1 MVMAMNMDANTG
13 TIITM
18 NEMLP
23 LYHAF
28 DALFPIGAYTLS
40 GGMETYTQKGIVR
53 DRETL
58 SSFLHAQIYL
68 LPFGDLGLAAKAA
81 QGTDF
86 VLLDQL
92 CAAMKQPYEIR
103 TGSEKMCSRFLKIQ
117 AELANYPSLSA
128 YRTAIAQGHCD
139 GHYPVAVGLL
149 VRDTGAPLGAALEL
163 YAYSILSL
171 TVNHAVKLIPLG
183 QPDGQAALFDSLRL
197 IPSAVQKALAA
208 SVEDLGVSACGFD
221 MRAIQHETLKGRLYS
236 S

>member
-1 MVMAMNMDANTG
+1 
-13 TIITM
+13 M

-40 GGMETYTQKGIVR
+40 NGMETYTQMGIVR
-53 DRETL
+53 DKETL
-58 SSFLHAQIYL
+58 AAFLNAQIYL
-68 LPFGDLGLAAKAA
+68 IPFGDLGIAAKAA
-81 QGTDF
+81 QGADF
-86 VLLDQL
+86 VLLDNL

-103 TGSEKMCSRFLKIQ
+103 TASAKMCSRFLKVQ

-128 YRTAIAQGHCD
+128 YRSAITQERCY
-139 GHYPVAVGLL
+139 GHYPVVMGLFF
-149 VRDTGAPLGAALEL
+149 RDTGAPASAALEL

-183 QPDGQAALFDSLRL
+183 QSDGQSALFENLSL
-197 IPSAVQKALAA
+197 IPEAVKKALSL
-208 SVEDLGVSACGFD
+208 SVEELGVSGCGFD